1 MPRISEKAQLAI
13 QLQDLWLV
21 NAIGDIL
28 LTGEDLELVI
38 IGSSGAGA
46 SVSERRRV
54 DEDVRRHAG
63 GEATFAAGSYRTTLE
78 LVRLLGGFEEVEN
91 SQEGGDSMYG
101 IRGSRPGLDE
111 GLREEIEVLGIVIAG
126 IRYLAPREPIPRS
139 EYLFNYHVS

>member
-1 MPRISEKAQLAI
+1 M
-13 QLQDLWLV
+13 

-28 LTGEDLELVI
+28 LTGEDLELVVV
-38 IGSSGAGA
+38 GSAGAGA
-46 SVSERRRV
+46 LVSERRRA
-54 DEDVRRHAG
+54 DEDMRERAG
-63 GEATFAAGSYRTTLE
+63 EEATFAAGSCCTILE

-91 SQEGGDSMYG
+91 SQGGGDSMYG
-101 IRGSRPGLDE
+101 MRGSQPGLDE